1 MSPAQARVVARHFEP
16 LLSAFVV
23 HCNDGNE
30 KVAAAAIDALGVY
43 VEGFASCFV
52 ESALARLLPKLF
64 LKADGKPTR
73 AGVERAVR
81 GGRNVISSPH
91 FRIYR

>member
-1 MSPAQARVVARHFEP
+1 MPVIVRAMGPGADHTTLAI
-16 LLSAFVV
+16 
-23 HCNDGNE
+23 DE

-43 VEGFASCFV
+43 VDGFASCFV

-73 AGVERAVR
+73 AGVERAV
-81 GGRNVISSPH
+81 
-91 FRIYR
+91 